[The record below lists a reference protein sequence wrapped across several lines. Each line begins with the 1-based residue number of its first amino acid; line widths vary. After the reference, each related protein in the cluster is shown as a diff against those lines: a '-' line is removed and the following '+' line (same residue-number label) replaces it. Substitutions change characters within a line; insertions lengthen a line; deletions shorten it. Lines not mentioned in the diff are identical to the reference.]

1 MLMKVWCQRDKFTL
15 FYNQRDGR
23 WSDLV
28 KIRKFGLFWELWR
41 HHLMSMHWN
50 FTNRLSMEQDRHD
63 KRFGKKCSM
72 MHHSKQ
78 KSMDQSVI
86 TWQMATYGQNRSG
99 PKNFDDVIN
108 WRHEVKTFPNFL
120 AMLLWAMCQ
129 ICDNI
134 MSIRWAK
141 VKIRHQARF
150 RHSTPKL
157 LRKIRV
163 FGQKYSTLASNPPS
177 PSFQCWPMRFLA
189 WISLFGMCINI
200 ERGGEGV
207 EIGLTYNSWCLK
219 SVGDI
224 LMNRCLPGSFLNK
237 FWRWV
242 SEMRNIQRKV
252 WGLYKWF
259 FLLPRYNTSVKHPNG
274 EYIQRIRMKIPS
286 LEWPNL

>member
-1 MLMKVWCQRDKFTL
+1 
-15 FYNQRDGR
+15 
-23 WSDLV
+23 
-28 KIRKFGLFWELWR
+28 
-41 HHLMSMHWN
+41 MS
-50 FTNRLSMEQDRHD
+50 
-63 KRFGKKCSM
+63 
-72 MHHSKQ
+72 
-78 KSMDQSVI
+78 QSE
-86 TWQMATYGQNRSG
+86 N
-99 PKNFDDVIN
+99 
-108 WRHEVKTFPNFL
+108 
-120 AMLLWAMCQ
+120 
-129 ICDNI
+129 
-134 MSIRWAK
+134 
-141 VKIRHQARF
+141 
-150 RHSTPKL
+150 STPGQIQTPNAKTVEKNTSVWP
-157 LRKIRV
+157 KILNIG
-163 FGQKYSTLASNPPS
+163 FKSPS

-224 LMNRCLPGSFLNK
+224 LMNRCLPASFLNK